1 MSKADTPSGHGLSR
15 AERRRVTR
23 GLQPLRVRKCPS
35 PLAHAGVSGFTL
47 LEVLVATAI
56 LGTAVAALLSLLSG
70 SLRNAAKLEPPQQ
83 ALALAESQLNDLLI
97 ASEQGRNA
105 AALPLDQKVEG
116 RWDERF
122 RWEALATPTRAAD
135 PPMLNDPI
143 LVRVVFD
150 VFWKNGPGD
159 AEKRLTLETSEL
171 WPQPAGGAR

>member
-1 MSKADTPSGHGLSR
+1 MRLAKKH
-15 AERRRVTR
+15 R
-23 GLQPLRVRKCPS
+23 GTLKGG
-35 PLAHAGVSGFTL
+35 ATGFTL

-116 RWDERF
+116 WWDERF
-122 RWEALATPTRAAD
+122 RWEALVTPTRAAD

-143 LVRVVFD
+143 LVHVVFD
-150 VFWKNGPGD
+150 VFWKDGPGD

-171 WPQPAGGAR
+171 WQQPAGGAR

>member
-1 MSKADTPSGHGLSR
+1 MSVRMAR
-15 AERRRVTR
+15 NRRVGR
-23 GLQPLRVRKCPS
+23 G
-35 PLAHAGVSGFTL
+35 AMAGFTL

-83 ALALAESQLNDLLI
+83 ALALAESQLNDLLVE
-97 ASEQGRNA
+97 SEQGRNA

-122 RWEALATPTRAAD
+122 RWEALATRVRAAE
-135 PPMLNDPI
+135 PPRLNDPI
-143 LVRVVFD
+143 LVQVVFD

-159 AEKRLTLETSEL
+159 AEKKLTLETSEL
-171 WPQPAGGAR
+171 WPPPARSAR